1 MQRLEKELIVSLVL
15 EECETQSEIRLEGA
29 VDIAC
34 AAELKKLLLQALES
48 GKELRVSLERAI
60 CLDVTAVQLFWAAGC
75 EARRLGL
82 GFTFAEKVPE
92 EISSALAVAG
102 FESLLVSENGSQAGS
117 VR

>member
-1 MQRLEKELIVSLVL
+1 MSLVL
-15 EECETQSEIRLEGA
+15 EERETQSEIRLEGA
-29 VDIAC
+29 IDIAC
-34 AAELKKLLLQALES
+34 AAELKQILLQALAS
-48 GKELRVSLERAI
+48 GKDLRVSLERAI

-82 GFTFAEKVPE
+82 GFTFAEKMPE
-92 EISSALAVAG
+92 EISSALTVAG